1 MAHRATV
8 VLEPYSPDW
17 PEVFEGERERLLAVL
32 GDPAFRIEHVG
43 STAVPG
49 LGAKPIL
56 DLLLGGPSLQAVE
69 ARIPDLCACGYD
81 YLPEHEAV
89 LPQRRFLACPR
100 SRPRRFHLHGVALGS
115 DFWVDHLLFRDALR
129 ASPELASIYFAL
141 KQGLADRFQD
151 NRAAYTEGKSA
162 FITGVVRKARAER
175 ALPSHT

>member
-17 PEVFEGERERLLAVL
+17 PRAFEGERERLLAAL
-32 GDPAFRIEHVG
+32 SDPAFRIEHVG

-56 DLLLGGPSLQAVE
+56 DILLGAPSLQAVE
-69 ARIPDLCACGYD
+69 ARVPDLCACGYD
-81 YLPEHEAV
+81 YLPEHEAM
-89 LPQRRFLACPR
+89 LPQRRFLAWPG

-129 ASPELASIYFAL
+129 ASPELASAYLDL
-141 KQGLADRFQD
+141 KRELAARMGDDR
-151 NRAAYTEGKSA
+151 AGYTEGKTA
-162 FITGVVRKARAER
+162 FIAAVVAKARSER
-175 ALPSHT
+175 GLPPHT

>member
-1 MAHRATV
+1 MVHRATV

-17 PEVFEGERERLLAVL
+17 PRAFEGERERLLAAL

-89 LPQRRFLACPR
+89 LPQRRFLAWPR
-100 SRPRRFHLHGVALGS
+100 SRPRRFHLHGVALGG

-129 ASPELASIYFAL
+129 ASPALTAAYLTL

-151 NRAAYTEGKSA
+151 DRAAYTEGKTA
-162 FITGVVRKARAER
+162 FITAVVAKARSER
-175 ALPSHT
+175 GLPPPT